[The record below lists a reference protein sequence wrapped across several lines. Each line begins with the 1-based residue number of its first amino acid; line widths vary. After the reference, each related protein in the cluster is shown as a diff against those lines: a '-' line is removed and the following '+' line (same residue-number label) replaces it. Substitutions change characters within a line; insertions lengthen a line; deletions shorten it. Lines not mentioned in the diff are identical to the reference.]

1 MPLQGD
7 KFKSITKPRLI
18 GGVGCTLPLAFLLLR
33 SRVTHLRTIGK
44 MGIVPSFFNINEP
57 ILFGAP
63 IIMNPMMFIPF
74 VCIPMVNAVIAYAA
88 TRLGWLAQV
97 VSLTPWTTPAPIGAS
112 WAANWALSPVIMC
125 IICML
130 ISAAMYLP
138 FLRAYERS
146 LMKTE
151 EQKLKAATPLAETV
165 S

>member
-1 MPLQGD
+1 
-7 KFKSITKPRLI
+7 
-18 GGVGCTLPLAFLLLR
+18 
-33 SRVTHLRTIGK
+33 

-63 IIMNPMMFIPF
+63 IIMNPMLFIPF
-74 VCIPMVNAVIAYAA
+74 VFVPMINACLAYAA
-88 TRLGWLAQV
+88 TKLGWLAQV

-125 IICML
+125 GICMVL
-130 ISAAMYLP
+130 SALMYLP

-151 EQKLKAATPLAETV
+151 EQKAQDVTPLAGTV
-165 S
+165 RQ

>member
-1 MPLQGD
+1 
-7 KFKSITKPRLI
+7 
-18 GGVGCTLPLAFLLLR
+18 
-33 SRVTHLRTIGK
+33 
-44 MGIVPSFFNINEP
+44 
-57 ILFGAP
+57 
-63 IIMNPMMFIPF
+63 MNPMMFIPF
-74 VCIPMVNAVIAYAA
+74 VCIPMINAIIAYGA

-125 IICML
+125 IICMF

-151 EQKLKAATPLAETV
+151 EQKLKAAAPLAETI